1 MLKDILEYQKKREA
15 RVEEKNPDEIAEEFV
30 RKHFPKA
37 PAKLPQKSDELDST
51 LRQIL
56 EQTETTHPE
65 NNPDFMKKIPVMH
78 LSWFAIEKI
87 SHFRDLGILY
97 ALVLNKI
104 YKGNIPFEIEK
115 VILALEKDD
124 LIILMN
130 SAGIKWSDHAKI
142 IMSKF
147 HPETYRQ
154 LYELTNYQS
163 NASYLMR

>member
-15 RVEEKNPDEIAEEFV
+15 RVEEKTPDEIAEEFV
-30 RKHFPKA
+30 GKHFPKA
-37 PAKLPQKSDELDST
+37 PAKLPKKSPELDT
-51 LRQIL
+51 VLRQIL
-56 EQTETTHPE
+56 EQTETAHPE

-87 SHFRDLGILY
+87 SRFRDLGILY
-97 ALVLNKI
+97 ALILNKI
-104 YKGNIPFEIEK
+104 YKGSIPFEIEK
-115 VILALEKDD
+115 VIIALETDD
-124 LIILMN
+124 LITLMDKV
-130 SAGIKWSDHAKI
+130 GIKWSDHAKI
-142 IMSKF
+142 IMSKL